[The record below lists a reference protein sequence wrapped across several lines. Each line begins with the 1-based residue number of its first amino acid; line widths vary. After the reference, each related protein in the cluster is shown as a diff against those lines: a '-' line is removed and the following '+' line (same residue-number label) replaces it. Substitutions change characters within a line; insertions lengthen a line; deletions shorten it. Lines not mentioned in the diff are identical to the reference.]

1 MKKWKKDSR
10 YWGAGEIYREGNPW
24 VDKEMAE
31 EILNIASSLVLLD
44 CYLEEN
50 TVGTP
55 NLNSWK
61 HSSMSTHNHLDLYT
75 SMRASDPSADAVV

>member
-31 EILNIASSLVLLD
+31 EILNIASSCYCTTNLRDSMTHLLLIT
-44 CYLEEN
+44 Y
-50 TVGTP
+50 
-55 NLNSWK
+55 K
-61 HSSMSTHNHLDLYT
+61 
-75 SMRASDPSADAVV
+75 